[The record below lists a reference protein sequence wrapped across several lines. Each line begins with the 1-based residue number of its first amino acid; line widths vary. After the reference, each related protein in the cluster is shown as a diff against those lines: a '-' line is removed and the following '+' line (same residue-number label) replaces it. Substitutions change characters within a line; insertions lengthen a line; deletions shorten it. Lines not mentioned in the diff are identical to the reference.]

1 METQTN
7 PTRFQQMI
15 KSGEVTRATKSGGFV
30 GAEVYARV
38 KVENKARVGWKIW
51 AD

>member
-1 METQTN
+1 MKTQAT
-7 PTRFQQMI
+7 PTRFQQMV

-30 GAEVYARV
+30 GAEVCARI